1 VSDALQRLTAAL
13 ADSYRI
19 ERELGAGA
27 MATVYLAEDL
37 KHHRPVAIKV
47 MRPDIAASLGG
58 ERFVREIETAAQLTH
73 PHILTVFDSGEAD
86 GFLYYVM
93 PYVEGESL
101 REKLEREGQLPIE
114 EAVTIAWEV
123 ADALSFAHE
132 RGVIHRDIKPE
143 NIMLSAGHAVVADF
157 GIARALS
164 AAGGD
169 RLTETGLAVGTPS
182 YMSPEQASGEEKVDG
197 RSDIYALG
205 CVLFEMLAGEPPY
218 TGPTVQ
224 AVIAKRFTEPLPKL
238 GTVRDTVPDALELAV
253 ARAAARLPVDR
264 FSSSDEFKQALS
276 AIGTSRAT
284 SSGAAPRAPARPSRI
299 PLVVGG
305 MAVAAAIV
313 ISAVA
318 LRSTSGGAAP
328 DGPDRPMLAVL
339 PFENLGS
346 SDDQYFTDGM
356 VEEIT
361 SRLGEIEALGVIS
374 RTSAMKYKD
383 SDKPLRQVGEELGVQ
398 YVLEGTVR
406 WQRTGGASRVRVTPQ
421 LIRVDDDT
429 HLWSDRYD
437 AVLEDVFDVQAE
449 IAGQVAAAMGVT
461 LLASGAG
468 YGDAERPTQSV
479 EAYDYYLRG
488 KSFERVSYSQEDLLA
503 ASNMY
508 EQALLLDPDY
518 ADAHA
523 ALAFTHTWKFWFGY
537 DPSITRLEM
546 ARDEVDRALALDS
559 NSSQVRFAAGDY
571 YYHGE
576 GRYDLAIEHLE
587 IARSLQPNNSDLYAT
602 IGAVRRRQ
610 GKWQETLENYH
621 KVVEELDPLAPV
633 INWEVAYTYLVLR
646 QYEEAD
652 RWNKRFLSLAPEQ
665 ATGYLTQAWLV
676 LQRDGDTEET
686 KRWLTRAFEVA
697 SPAGIVSGVN
707 AVLFIELLPVL
718 SEALRAD
725 VKRLPAGSYSGN
737 TQYYHLVQGWL
748 AKLDGEQ
755 DVAMAH
761 FDSSRVV
768 LEEAL
773 AAAPRFG
780 NQVPTSTIARN
791 LALTYAHLGRR
802 EDAIRTMELA
812 MEGTSVSRDALEG
825 PVILSTAAQMYTILG
840 DYDEAVELLEQLL
853 AIPAQVSRPYLR
865 ANPLWRRL
873 DGHAGFEALM
883 REGDG

>member
-1 VSDALQRLTAAL
+1 MTDTAERLTAAL
-13 ADSYRI
+13 AGRYRI

-37 KHHRPVAIKV
+37 KHHRSVAIKV

-73 PHILTVFDSGEAD
+73 PHILPLFDSGEAD

-101 REKLEREGQLPIE
+101 RDKLEREGQLPVD

-143 NIMLSAGHAVVADF
+143 NIMLAAGHAVVADF

-182 YMSPEQASGEEKVDG
+182 YMSPEQASGEDKVDG

-264 FSSSDEFKQALS
+264 FSSADELKQALS

-284 SSGAAPRAPARPSRI
+284 SSSAAPRAVGKPSR
-299 PLVVGG
+299 LRFVMSGV
-305 MAVAAAIV
+305 AVAVAIV
-313 ISAVA
+313 IAAVVFRTTGSSAS
-318 LRSTSGGAAP
+318 LGS
-328 DGPDRPMLAVL
+328 PDRPMLVVL

-374 RTSAMKYKD
+374 RTSAMRYKD
-383 SDKPLRQVGEELGVQ
+383 TDKPLREVGEELGVQ

-421 LIRVDDDT
+421 LIRVEDDT

-437 AVLEDVFDVQAE
+437 AVLEDVFDVQEE
-449 IAGQVAAAMGVT
+449 IAEQVAAAMGVT
-461 LLASGAG
+461 LLAPSGSGEPSA
-468 YGDAERPTQSV
+468 RPTASV
-479 EAYDYYLRG
+479 EAYDFYLRG
-488 KSFERVSYSQEDLLA
+488 KSFERESYSEEALRA

-508 EQALLLDPDY
+508 EQALLLDPDF

-523 ALAFTHTWKFWFGY
+523 ALAFTHTWYFWFGY
-537 DPSITRLEM
+537 DPSVTRLEL
-546 ARDEVDRALALDS
+546 AKNEVDRAMALDS

-576 GRYDLAIEHLE
+576 GRYDLAIQHLE
-587 IARSLQPNNSDLYAT
+587 IAKSLQPNNSDLYAA

-610 GKWQETLENYH
+610 GRWQETLENYL
-621 KVVEELDPLAPV
+621 KIVEELDPLAPV
-633 INWEVAYTYLVLR
+633 NNWEVAFTYVVIR
-646 QYEEAD
+646 DYDNAQ
-652 RWNKRFLSLAPEQ
+652 RWNDRFLSLAPEQ
-665 ATGYLTQAWLV
+665 AVGYLTQAWLV
-676 LQRDGDTEET
+676 LQRDGDTEEAQ
-686 KRWLTRAFEVA
+686 RWLTRAAEIA

-707 AVLFIELLPVL
+707 PVLFIEMLPLVPP
-718 SEALRAD
+718 ALRAD
-725 VKRLPAGSYSGN
+725 MKRLPVGSYSGN
-737 TQYYHLVQGWL
+737 TQYYHLVQGWI
-748 AKLDGEQ
+748 AKLDG
-755 DVAMAH
+755 DAAKAMAH

-768 LEEAL
+768 LEQAL

-780 NQVPTSTIARN
+780 NQVPTSTIARH
-791 LALTYAHLGRR
+791 LALNYAHLGMR
-802 EDAIRTMELA
+802 EDAVRTMELA
-812 MEGTSVSRDALEG
+812 IEGTSVNRDALEG
-825 PVILSTAAQMYTILG
+825 PVMLSSAARMYTILG
-840 DYDEAVELLEQLL
+840 NYDAAVDLLEQLL
-853 AIPAQVSRPYLR
+853 EMPAQVSRPYLR
-865 ANPLWRRL
+865 ASPIWRPL
-873 DGHAGFEALM
+873 DGHPAFEALM
-883 REGDG
+883 REG

>member
-1 VSDALQRLTAAL
+1 VTSSVERLTAAL
-13 ADSYRI
+13 AGSYRI

-27 MATVYLAEDL
+27 MANVYLAEDL

-47 MRPDIAASLGG
+47 MRPEIAASLGG

-101 REKLEREGQLPIE
+101 RDKLEREGQLPID

-224 AVIAKRFTEPLPKL
+224 SVIAKRFTEPLPKL

-253 ARAAARLPVDR
+253 AKAAARLPVDR
-264 FSSSDEFKQALS
+264 FASSDQFKQALS

-284 SSGAAPRAPARPSRI
+284 SSGAAPRTVGRPSR
-299 PLVVGG
+299 LRFVMSGV
-305 MAVAAAIV
+305 AVAAAIV
-313 ISAVA
+313 ISAVVF
-318 LRSTSGGAAP
+318 RTTGGSASP
-328 DGPDRPMLAVL
+328 GSPDRPMLVVL

-383 SDKPLRQVGEELGVQ
+383 TDIPLRQVGEELGVQ

-421 LIRVDDDT
+421 LIRVEDDT

-437 AVLEDVFDVQAE
+437 AVLEDVFDVQEE
-449 IAGQVAAAMGVT
+449 IAEQVAAAMGVT
-461 LLASGAG
+461 LLAPAGSGEPA
-468 YGDAERPTQSV
+468 ARPTASV

-488 KSFERVSYSQEDLLA
+488 KNFERESYSDEALLA

-508 EQALLLDPDY
+508 EQALLLDPEF

-523 ALAFTHTWKFWFGY
+523 ALAFTHTWMFWFGY
-537 DPSITRLEM
+537 DPSVTRLEM
-546 ARDEVDRALALDS
+546 AKQEVDRAMALDS

-587 IARSLQPNNSDLYAT
+587 IAKSLQPNNSDLYAT

-610 GKWQETLENYH
+610 GRWQETLENYL
-621 KVVEELDPLAPV
+621 KIVEELDPLAPV
-633 INWEVAYTYLVLR
+633 SNWEVAYTYLVIR
-646 QYEEAD
+646 DYDSAQ
-652 RWNKRFLSLAPEQ
+652 RWNDRFLSLAPEQ
-665 ATGYLTQAWLV
+665 AVGYLTQAWLV
-676 LQRDGDTEET
+676 LQRDGDTEEAQ
-686 KRWLTRAFEVA
+686 RWLTRAAEVA
-697 SPAGIVSGVN
+697 SPAGMVTGVN
-707 AVLFIELLPVL
+707 PVLFIAMLPLVPP
-718 SEALRAD
+718 ELRAD
-725 VKRLPAGSYSGN
+725 MKRLPVGSYSGN
-737 TQYYHLVQGWL
+737 TQYYHLVQGWI
-748 AKLDGEQ
+748 AELDGDAEQ
-755 DVAMAH
+755 AEAH

-768 LEEAL
+768 LEQAL

-780 NQVPTSTIARN
+780 NQVPTSTIARH
-791 LALTYAHLGRR
+791 LALTYAQLGRR
-802 EDAIRTMELA
+802 EEAVRTIELA
-812 MEGTSVSRDALEG
+812 IEGTSVDRDALEG
-825 PVILSTAAQMYTILG
+825 AVMLSSAARMYTILG
-840 DYDEAVELLEQLL
+840 DYDAAVDLLEQLL
-853 AIPAQVSRPYLR
+853 DMPAQVSRAYLR
-865 ANPLWRRL
+865 AAPIWRPL
-873 DGHAGFEALM
+873 DGHPGFEALLS
-883 REGDG
+883 EG